1 MVRTTLLE
9 QTVLFEVMLKLNQ
22 YAYETQ
28 NLIEIVDTALNGKLH
43 TTILSTRKWLTKLR
57 EIKINLP
64 VGTALPL
71 EITQETISD
80 FIKLSE
86 VAIFH
91 KDKNI

>member
-1 MVRTTLLE
+1 
-9 QTVLFEVMLKLNQ
+9 MLKLNQ